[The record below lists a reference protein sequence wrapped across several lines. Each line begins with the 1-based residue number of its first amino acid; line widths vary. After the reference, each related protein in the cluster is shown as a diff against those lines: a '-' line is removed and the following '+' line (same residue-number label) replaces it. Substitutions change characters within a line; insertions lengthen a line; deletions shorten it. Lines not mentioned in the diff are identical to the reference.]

1 MSNEDKRAL
10 ALALSDESTIK
21 QLSSSGKAAQDKRR
35 ENQELK
41 EAKEKADAKQKADA
55 ETTQEKTG

>member
-10 ALALSDESTIK
+10 SLALSDEPTIK
-21 QLSSSGKAAQDKRR
+21 QLSSSGKAAQNERR

-41 EAKEKADAKQKADA
+41 EAREKAEAKQKADA
-55 ETTQEKTG
+55 ETAQEKVD

>member
-10 ALALSDESTIK
+10 ALALSDEPTK
-21 QLSSSGKAAQDKRR
+21 EQLSSSGKAAQDKRR

-41 EAKEKADAKQKADA
+41 EAKEKAEAKRKAEA
-55 ETTQEKTG
+55 VTAQEKTG